1 MNRVERLV
9 LTFAG
14 IFILASSLL
23 GYFSNKYWLFVTMF
37 VGLNLFQFSF
47 TGFCP
52 LKIILKKLGV
62 KE

>member
-23 GYFSNKYWLFVTMF
+23 WYFSNKYWLFVTMF
-37 VGLNLFQFSF
+37 VGLNLFQYSFS
-47 TGFCP
+47 GFCP
-52 LKIILKKLGV
+52 MEKTLKKLGM